1 MPIFLKKRRIKKLF
15 ISFSII
21 FLFLCILLAFYNLW
35 LSILSL
41 ILFTAFFFVLFQQE
55 RTFQDEAEKYI
66 STLSYRVRKVGEE
79 ALLEMPIGIL
89 LIDDD
94 FNIEWANS
102 YMASCLKENSL
113 IGRSL
118 YDVADALV
126 PIMKQEVESEK
137 VNLYDHQYRVIYK
150 KEEKLLYFFDITDQ
164 AIIEKKYNEERPV
177 IAVIYLDNYDEV
189 TQGMDD
195 QARGSLNSRVT
206 SLLKEWAT
214 HYGIYLKRISSDR
227 YIAFFNE
234 KILELLEKDKF
245 SILDEVK
252 ENIMT
257 NNIPLTFSIGVGAGV
272 SDLPE
277 LGSYAQSSLDL
288 ALGRGGDQVA
298 IKLPNGK
305 VKFYGGKTNPM
316 EKRTRVRARVISLAL
331 KELVEESSRIFIMG
345 HKYPD
350 MDAIG
355 ASIGVLKIARMNGK
369 ESYVILN
376 EKEVDSSVEK
386 LLEEVKARTDIY
398 NHFISPQEALDMNMS
413 NALLIIVDTHKPS
426 LVIDERL
433 VNKVNRIVVI
443 DHHRRS
449 EEFVHNPLLVYMEP
463 YASSTSELVTEL
475 LEYHPNSQLDM
486 IEATALLAGIIV
498 DTKSFTLRTGSRTFD
513 AASYLRSKGADTVL
527 VQKFLK
533 EDVDIYIKRAK
544 LIEAARIYRDGI
556 AITKGDPNEAYS
568 QVLIA
573 QTADT
578 LLTLENVEASFVI
591 SKRPDETIGI
601 SARSLGLINV
611 QLIMEALGGGGH
623 LTNAATQLSEI
634 SIDEAEQR
642 LIKVIDEYLEGGH
655 S

>member
-355 ASIGVLKIARMNGK
+355 ASIGVLKLP
-369 ESYVILN
+369 E
-376 EKEVDSSVEK
+376 
-386 LLEEVKARTDIY
+386 
-398 NHFISPQEALDMNMS
+398 
-413 NALLIIVDTHKPS
+413 
-426 LVIDERL
+426 
-433 VNKVNRIVVI
+433 
-443 DHHRRS
+443 
-449 EEFVHNPLLVYMEP
+449 
-463 YASSTSELVTEL
+463 
-475 LEYHPNSQLDM
+475 
-486 IEATALLAGIIV
+486 
-498 DTKSFTLRTGSRTFD
+498 
-513 AASYLRSKGADTVL
+513 
-527 VQKFLK
+527 
-533 EDVDIYIKRAK
+533 
-544 LIEAARIYRDGI
+544 
-556 AITKGDPNEAYS
+556 
-568 QVLIA
+568 
-573 QTADT
+573 
-578 LLTLENVEASFVI
+578 
-591 SKRPDETIGI
+591 
-601 SARSLGLINV
+601 
-611 QLIMEALGGGGH
+611 
-623 LTNAATQLSEI
+623 
-634 SIDEAEQR
+634 
-642 LIKVIDEYLEGGH
+642 
-655 S
+655 